1 MADQRY
7 AVSIGFGEN
16 VNQYSEA
23 YQTQPGYAL
32 QWKGV
37 LQKAHRVGLVRC
49 LCPGKGTRRLAVR
62 HRSDSDSFHLS
73 RYPHTG
79 AEHAL
84 DCLYYSPDP
93 DKSGLGGYSKG
104 VVEETKD
111 GDLKVKL
118 TLSLRKKDP
127 VDVQPMEGTSPTLSG
142 GKPTKP
148 AMTLGG
154 LLHLLWSEAGLNQ
167 WVPGMAGK
175 RGLGLIHSRLQ
186 QAADRMLA
194 SRMRIGDA
202 LVIASSSADSQQAN
216 ANSQKVAS
224 AIRNNRRL
232 IVIAP
237 LAAYSEEREQTMS
250 RYITIT
256 GYHGVPRLFTDTD
269 TWQRIARS
277 YAAELRGWREG
288 RRVIAIVQT
297 DQPTG
302 PGKAQAL
309 NVALMVVSDE
319 WIPVESGYEAKI
331 EALLREQGRRFIKP
345 MRFDAGQEQVFPD
358 FWLMDVGA
366 GRELPMEVYGRQDP
380 KYLAR
385 KQAKSAYYTQHYGPT
400 GWWSW
405 DASADP
411 KGQSIP
417 PFPPTPQTPGHD
429 SH

>member
-7 AVSIGFGEN
+7 AVSIGLGEKAE
-16 VNQYSEA
+16 QYSEA
-23 YQTQPGYAL
+23 YQTQPSYAV

-37 LQKAHRVGLVRC
+37 LQKAHGHALVRC

-62 HRSDSDSFHLS
+62 HRSDKDSFHLS

-93 DKSGLGGYSKG
+93 DKSGLGAYSKG

-127 VDVQPMEGTSPTLSG
+127 AEVQPMEGTAPAPSS

-202 LVIASSSADSQQAN
+202 LVIATNSAGQQAD
-216 ANSQKVAS
+216 ANSLKVAS
-224 AIRNNRRL
+224 AMRNSRRL
-232 IVIAP
+232 VVIAP
-237 LAAYSEEREQTMS
+237 LAGYSEEREQTMD

-256 GYHGVPRLFTDTD
+256 GFNGIPRLFTDGD
-269 TWQRIARS
+269 LWQRTARS
-277 YAAELRGWREG
+277 YEAALRGWREG

-297 DQPTG
+297 DQPTSAS
-302 PGKAQAL
+302 KAQAL

-319 WIPVESGYEAKI
+319 WIPIESGYEGVI

-345 MRFDAGQEQVFPD
+345 MRFDAGQDQVFPD

-366 GRELPMEVYGRQDP
+366 GREVPMEVYGRQDP

-385 KQAKSAYYTQHYGPT
+385 KQVKCAYYAQHYGPT

-405 DASADP
+405 DASSDP
-411 KGQSIP
+411 RGLNIP
-417 PFPPTPQTPGHD
+417 AFPPARHP
-429 SH
+429 